1 MNEENVSLTEETCQE
16 EELMYK
22 NNRELSKIKV

>member
-16 EELMYK
+16 EEFMYK
-22 NNRELSKIKV
+22 NNRELSKIKG